1 MNPAKLPT
9 LPDTDVATKPAGN
22 LSRNTTLAPDPF
34 TSASPRFDA
43 LTTNAPFPP
52 GGRFAGIDSESSC
65 HHGTA
70 AATALPVTAKQIA
83 ATHTTTDTTIALFTE
98 RTTITP

>member
-22 LSRNTTLAPDPF
+22 LSRNTTFAPDPL

-43 LTTNAPFPP
+43 LTTSVPLSP

-65 HHGTA
+65 HHGA
-70 AATALPVTAKQIA
+70 AAIALPVTAKQIA
-83 ATHTTTDTTIALFTE
+83 TTQADTTRALFTE